1 MSAAQIASS
10 GGTDRRKTVESALA
24 AFTRRPLRRVAP
36 PEGRL
41 GPTDFPIHRLRE
53 TLAALGPV
61 FASFGRYLATR
72 PDLLPRRDCAEL
84 ALIAD
89 TAMPAAPAALEAHLH
104 RQLGAPASRRFFQ
117 FDPLG
122 YDVTLWTERHDAWL
136 APGVPA
142 IVTVIRPDAAA
153 WLDGD
158 LPLLALLGEFLGLES
173 IAYADALA
181 DFTRTLRARLD
192 QTVQAMSLTM
202 LADAPGFTAPTCYRD
217 HSAPGVLT
225 LERWESE
232 NVAELMESGA
242 AFPRTERTGLARRL
256 AAAWLRQVLDGR
268 LFPYD
273 FAARDVLVERDGAMD
288 DARLRLT
295 AAACDPLGSVERER
309 LSRYL
314 NAVAADDPEAAANWL
329 LDARPLIADGSALE
343 EHVRRRFRQA
353 VPFRDGEWSGDER
366 LAENILAEWRVAREA
381 GWRFTPH
388 QLHVYRG
395 LTVIATVVQALD
407 PDEDILLSALQEVRL
422 RRGVSD
428 AAAVFEP
435 GAVGA
440 RLDTALREMIT
451 LPEKLDEVLTLA
463 AEGRLRVKLHVPEAS
478 ENRSV
483 RRQTVLVV
491 ASLVLLAA
499 IASLVR
505 HLAPAYGAGLER
517 LGIVALLVVGGWLL
531 VAAARL

>member
-24 AFTRRPLRRVAP
+24 AFARRPVRRVAP

-41 GPTDFPIHRLRE
+41 GSTDFPIHRLRE

-89 TAMPAAPAALEAHLH
+89 SGMPAAPSALAAHLH

-117 FDPLG
+117 FDPHA
-122 YDVTLWTERHDAWL
+122 YDVTLWTERHEAWL

-142 IVTVIRPDAAA
+142 IVTIIRPDAAE

-158 LPLLALLGEFLGLES
+158 LPLLALLGEFLGIEP
-173 IAYADALA
+173 IAYAEALA
-181 DFTRTLRARLD
+181 DFRRTLRARLD
-192 QTVQAMSLTM
+192 QTVQAVSLTM
-202 LADAPGFTAPTCYRD
+202 LADGAGFTAPICYRD

-225 LERWESE
+225 LERWESQT
-232 NVAELMESGA
+232 VAELMASGA
-242 AFPRTERTGLARRL
+242 AFPRTERTALARSL

-273 FAARDVLVERDGAMD
+273 FAARDVLVERGGAVD
-288 DARLRLT
+288 DAARLRLT
-295 AAACDPLGSVERER
+295 AGACDPLGSVERER

-314 NAVAADDPEAAANWL
+314 YAVAADDPEAAANWL
-329 LDARPLIADGSALE
+329 VDARPLAADGSALE
-343 EHVRRRFRQA
+343 EDIRRRFRQA
-353 VPFRDGEWSGDER
+353 VPFRDAEWSGDER
-366 LAENILAEWRVAREA
+366 FAENILAEWRVAREA

-395 LTVIATVVQALD
+395 LTVIAAVVQALE
-407 PDEDILLSALQEVRL
+407 PDEDILLAALQEVRL
-422 RRGVSD
+422 RRGMSET
-428 AAAVFEP
+428 AAAFEP

-440 RLDTALREMIT
+440 RLD
-451 LPEKLDEVLTLA
+451 
-463 AEGRLRVKLHVPEAS
+463 
-478 ENRSV
+478 
-483 RRQTVLVV
+483 
-491 ASLVLLAA
+491 
-499 IASLVR
+499 
-505 HLAPAYGAGLER
+505 
-517 LGIVALLVVGGWLL
+517 
-531 VAAARL
+531 